1 MGQVPQDI
9 DEPFNTRGTCRLKSR
24 DGRAIGGRPGTFRWV
39 NSCIESEVDMNKTR
53 IMLLAIVMTFV
64 VVACSGGGESSVSVD
79 DAWGRTSPSS
89 AANAAFYMVIEG
101 SSEPDT
107 LVSADAAACGLTE
120 LHISTVTDGVMSMQH
135 LPDGIDVPAGESVA
149 LEPGSFHVMCIDRQQ
164 DFVAGASIPLTL
176 EFAGAG
182 TVDVNVEIRDE

>member
-1 MGQVPQDI
+1 M
-9 DEPFNTRGTCRLKSR
+9 NTKR
-24 DGRAIGGRPGTFRWV
+24 FV
-39 NSCIESEVDMNKTR
+39 
-53 IMLLAIVMTFV
+53 LLAIAMTV
-64 VVACSGGGESSVSVD
+64 VLVACSGGGESSVSVD

-101 SSEPDT
+101 GSEPDT
-107 LVSADAAACGLTE
+107 LVAADAAACGLTE
-120 LHISTVTDGVMSMQH
+120 LHISIATDGVMSMQH
-135 LPDGIDVPAGESVA
+135 LPDGIDVPAGEAVV

-164 DFVAGASIPLTL
+164 DFTAGASIPLTL